1 MCLLSLFNKREESEN
16 IFSYNCSSIDG
27 NNNKDSNV
35 NQLDEETIVSRSLLK
50 LAEKDK
56 SHSLKV
62 LILSE
67 NVKILSVRSG
77 AVPCSQPAFW
87 RWLAG
92 LGGLNVSMFYYRHQP
107 DNISVIHLTSNS
119 ELYTNIEYYIFKNK
133 L

>member
-1 MCLLSLFNKREESEN
+1 MRTGDTELEKLWKVVEKRVKNHRNYKVARCVVEPGNVRTEISIFLSTFLA
-16 IFSYNCSSIDG
+16 IGICIA
-27 NNNKDSNV
+27 DSNV

-77 AVPCSQPAFW
+77 AVPCSQPAF
-87 RWLAG
+87 
-92 LGGLNVSMFYYRHQP
+92 
-107 DNISVIHLTSNS
+107 
-119 ELYTNIEYYIFKNK
+119 
-133 L
+133 